1 MTANFSVS
9 TAPSEDHATSKSTSR
24 ATSEASADVSPKAA
38 RIALPADLENGPM
51 PSHVA
56 VIMDGN
62 GRWAKQRGL
71 PRIMGHR
78 KGVDTLKRLL
88 RCSRDWG
95 ISALTAYAFSTENW
109 GRPTREVDFL
119 MTLFERVLRKELK
132 EMMEED
138 VRIQFVG
145 NLAALPETLQR
156 EIDKAVTQT
165 QHNTGIRFSVATN
178 YGGRQEILQACR
190 AIATQVKD
198 GHLQPE
204 DIDESLFSRH
214 LYTSDVSDPDLLIRT
229 SGEMRISNFLLW
241 QLAYSEFY
249 ITETLWPDFDTQ
261 EFHQAM
267 KAFQQRDR
275 RYGKVTGGDA
285 SSPSS

>member
-1 MTANFSVS
+1 MTANF
-9 TAPSEDHATSKSTSR
+9 
-24 ATSEASADVSPKAA
+24 ASSISSP
-38 RIALPADLENGPM
+38 LPRSLPQDLEQGRM
-51 PSHVA
+51 PAHVA

-62 GRWAKQRGL
+62 GRWAKRRGL

-78 KGVDTLKRLL
+78 KGVDTLKKLL
-88 RCSRDWG
+88 RCCRDWG
-95 ISALTAYAFSTENW
+95 VEALTAYAFSTENW

-119 MTLFERVLRKELK
+119 MTLFERVLRKELQ

-145 NLAALPETLQR
+145 DLKALPETLQK

-165 QHNTGIRFSVATN
+165 QHNQGIRFSVATN

-190 AIATQVKD
+190 AIAQQAKA
-198 GHLQPE
+198 GHLQLD
-204 DIDESLFSRH
+204 DITEELFSRH
-214 LYTSDVSDPDLLIRT
+214 LYTSNISDPDLLIRT

-249 ITETLWPDFDTQ
+249 ITDTLWPDFDTD

-267 KAFQQRDR
+267 KAFQARDR
-275 RYGKVTGGDA
+275 RFGKVDE
-285 SSPSS
+285 PEEK